1 MTIGKATA
9 TTPGAIIS
17 RSAALVVMST
27 TRA

>member
-1 MTIGKATA
+1 MAIGVATA
-9 TTPGAIIS
+9 TRPGATIS